1 MKKQVKDYYDFLQ
14 QQEGA
19 DELVGDLSE
28 LLELA
33 DEFDSFEE
41 FIADEVSNL
50 EELDPELADTIRSK
64 YL

>member
-19 DELVGDLSE
+19 DEVVGDFSE

-50 EELDPELADTIRSK
+50 EELDPELADKIKSK